1 MIKNSTYIRNLT
13 AKQRKQLETVAAAKK
28 LKTVPKI
35 LFYTLDKFI
44 DQEKE
49 IARLNR
55 IIEYK
60 QNKIE
65 KLTNPFS
72 LEKYSKIDFK
82 DLQKV
87 SFIYDKINN
96 LICGT
101 DSINEDIIDFML
113 KPFEEILKHHGVNL
127 IEQDF

>member
-13 AKQRKQLETVAAAKK
+13 AKQRKQLETVAAAQK

-35 LFYTLDKFI
+35 LFYTLDQFLE
-44 DQEKE
+44 QEKE

-55 IIEYK
+55 IIQYK
-60 QNKIE
+60 QNKID

-72 LEKYSKIDFK
+72 LEKYSEIDFK

-87 SFIYDKINN
+87 SFIYDKIND

-101 DSINEDIIDFML
+101 DSINEDIIEFML

-127 IEQDF
+127 IE

>member
-13 AKQRKQLETVAAAKK
+13 AKQRKQLETVAAAQK
-28 LKTVPKI
+28 LKTAPKI
-35 LFYTLDKFI
+35 LFYTLNQFLE
-44 DQEKE
+44 QQKE

-55 IIEYK
+55 IIQYK
-60 QNKIE
+60 QNKID

-72 LEKYSKIDFK
+72 LQKYSEIDFK

-87 SFIYDKINN
+87 SFIYEKIND

-101 DSINEDIIDFML
+101 ESINEDIIDFML

>member
-13 AKQRKQLETVAAAKK
+13 AKQRKQLETVAAAQK

-35 LFYTLDKFI
+35 LFYTLDQFLE
-44 DQEKE
+44 QEKE

-55 IIEYK
+55 IIQYK
-60 QNKIE
+60 QNKID

-72 LEKYSKIDFK
+72 LEKYSEIDFK

-87 SFIYDKINN
+87 SFIYDKIND

-101 DSINEDIIDFML
+101 DSINEDIIEFML

-127 IEQDF
+127 IEQYF